1 MQNIDDYL
9 NFAEEMKVK
18 SRDMDIDLK
27 NALEQG
33 FSAVKQGRKILLDYF
48 GHLTQVTEKYKAGLV
63 SEADVASEKAIVN
76 SLLGYFPHHKIIGE
90 EQCADKINQSPVVIQ
105 SEFPTW
111 IIDPLDGTTNYVYGF
126 HVFCISVG
134 LQFRGEML
142 VGIVDM
148 PKLDQTYYATRGGG
162 AFVREQGKDRRLR
175 VSRRK
180 SLRESLLATGFSPY
194 EEDVLIEQMQ
204 IFSKLIRETR
214 GIRRAG
220 AAAYDLCQV
229 AEGIFDGFW
238 EKNLSPWDTA
248 AGLLLVREAGGIVTN
263 YAGQPYSVEMNSILA
278 SNPNIHSA
286 MTSTLSLTN

>member
-1 MQNIDDYL
+1 M
-9 NFAEEMKVK
+9 K
-18 SRDMDIDLK
+18 SRKMDLDLSI
-27 NALEQG
+27 ALEQG

-48 GHLTQVTEKYKAGLV
+48 GHLTRVTEKYQAGLV

-76 SLLGYFPHHKIIGE
+76 SLLSYFPHHKIVGE
-90 EQCADKINQSPVVIQ
+90 EQSSDNMNQSPGVIE
-105 SEFPTW
+105 SEIPTW
-111 IIDPLDGTTNYVYGF
+111 IIDPLDGTTNYVFGF

-148 PKLDQTYYATRGGG
+148 PKLDQTYYATKGGG
-162 AFVREQGKDRRLR
+162 AFVREKGKDRKLS
-175 VSRRK
+175 VSQRK
-180 SLRESLLATGFSPY
+180 SLSESLLATGFSPY
-194 EEDVLIEQMQ
+194 DEDVLIEQMQ

-263 YAGQPYSVEMNSILA
+263 YAGQPYSVQMNSILA